1 MTFSDGTRSASR
13 NEAGRPLWE
22 GHRERL
28 RRRLEREGWE
38 ALKPHEMVELVLNYA
53 VPRQDLSDVARL
65 LVDRFGSVGGVFGAS
80 REQLLA
86 VGGVTNTLAEW
97 IGLTGELMRAYF
109 DLHNHSD
116 IRLSCCQEVRAF
128 LLSRS
133 GPAAG
138 EGPMMLC
145 ADFNFNL
152 IACIELEHPG
162 EWSGA
167 ANVRRMLTDAIDNG
181 ARYVFLVLPG
191 DGAPPELDGDRSE
204 ALDAFAVTL
213 RGAGID
219 LLDCLLT
226 GGGEVISLNAQGRLQ
241 GVRAESGHAALHE
254 YYTRK

>member
-13 NEAGRPLWE
+13 NDGGRPLWE

-65 LVDRFGSVGGVFGAS
+65 LVDRFGSVGGVFCAS

-86 VGGVTNTLAEW
+86 VGGVTDTLAEW
-97 IGLTGELMRAYF
+97 IGLTGDLMRAYF
-109 DLHNHSD
+109 DLHTHSD

-128 LLSRS
+128 LQSRP
-133 GPAAG
+133 GAG
-138 EGPMMLC
+138 ESPLMIC
-145 ADFNFNL
+145 ADFSFNL
-152 IACIELEHPG
+152 IACIELERAG
-162 EWSGA
+162 DWYGT
-167 ANVRRMLTDAIDNG
+167 ANIRRMLTDAIDNG
-181 ARYVFLVLPG
+181 ARYVFLVLWG
-191 DGAPPELDGDRSE
+191 DGAPPEMGE
-204 ALDAFAVTL
+204 AGVEWLDAIAVTL
-213 RGAGID
+213 RSVGID
-219 LLDCLLT
+219 LLDCLLA
-226 GGGEVISLNAQGRLQ
+226 GGGDVISMNAQGRLK

>member
-13 NEAGRPLWE
+13 NDGGRPLWE

-65 LVDRFGSVGGVFGAS
+65 LVDRFGSVGGVFCAS

-86 VGGVTNTLAEW
+86 VGGVTDTLAEW
-97 IGLTGELMRAYF
+97 IGLTGDLMRAYF
-109 DLHNHSD
+109 DLHTHSD

-128 LLSRS
+128 LQSRS
-133 GPAAG
+133 GGAAG
-138 EGPMMLC
+138 GRPLMIC
-145 ADFNFNL
+145 ADFSFNL
-152 IACIELEHPG
+152 IACVELEGQG
-162 EWSGA
+162 EWFSA
-167 ANVRRMLTDAIDNG
+167 DNVRRMLTDAIDNG
-181 ARYVFLVLPG
+181 ARYVFLVLVG
-191 DGAPPELDGDRSE
+191 DGAPPELGQAQSE
-204 ALDAFAVTL
+204 GLDAIAVTL

-241 GVRAESGHAALHE
+241 AVRAESGRAALHE